1 MRAAVLGVLFVI
13 AESGAH
19 AGGAAVLA
27 PEPKSFPLALPDQP
41 LFARPPRAVEPPL
54 LGPERQAPSAATGL
68 SIGPFRAVGITNEL
82 GRGRHPHPTPHYRLE
97 GVTVLGGAVGGSVD
111 GRGGMVT
118 LEWHTGQ

>member
-13 AESGAH
+13 AKSG
-19 AGGAAVLA
+19 AGGAAVVA
-27 PEPKSFPLALPDQP
+27 PEAKSFLALPDQP
-41 LFARPPRAVEPPL
+41 RFARPPRAAEAPL
-54 LGPERQAPSAATGL
+54 LGPEREAPSAAAGI
-68 SIGPFRAVGITNEL
+68 SIGPFRAVGITNDF

-97 GVTVLGGAVGGSVD
+97 GVSVLGGAVGGSVD